1 MVAACLLLKTI
12 TVFPFSKSCVL
23 SGGPKGPLFFCLKW
37 RFTSPCIF
45 YSGIFIAKNIVN
57 LIIAC
62 NREIFIVRKIPF
74 LIIVLGLFF
83 LSSCTYI
90 EETAPLPLTAT
101 VVSPAIVQTETPVPT
116 ATSQPSSTPLPT
128 FTPTPTEPP
137 LPYALQPGAMISL
150 PAFTHSA
157 SGCAWMG
164 VGGQVIAEDGQPV
177 KNLVVS
183 VTGTKDG
190 QPAEWMGYTGLA
202 TAYGPGG
209 YEIQLGNQA
218 AQAVF
223 SIQLF
228 DLNGN
233 PLSDPFQFTTS
244 ADCGQNLMLIN
255 FSHNLNL
262 KPAVLLPFITR

>member
-1 MVAACLLLKTI
+1 MN
-12 TVFPFSKSCVL
+12 F
-23 SGGPKGPLFFCLKW
+23 
-37 RFTSPCIF
+37 
-45 YSGIFIAKNIVN
+45 
-57 LIIAC
+57 IIAY

-90 EETAPLPLTAT
+90 EETAPLPSSAT
-101 VVSPAIVQTETPVPT
+101 IASPVIVQTETPLPT
-116 ATSQPSSTPLPT
+116 ATSQPSSTPTSTPMLT

-157 SGCAWMG
+157 TGCAWMG

-190 QPAEWMGYTGLA
+190 QPAEWMGYTGSA

-218 AQAVF
+218 AEAAF

-262 KPAVLLPFITR
+262 KPAVLLPLITR